1 MRKYLVIAA
10 LTLAIA
16 CGPTSQ
22 VRVERHLQCDMS
34 GRDCQTVETAQEKP
48 TATGWAMFVLLLLA
62 VASSGR

>member
-1 MRKYLVIAA
+1 MTKYLLIGT
-10 LTLAIA
+10 LSLAIA

-22 VRVERHLQCDMS
+22 VRVERHLQCDTT
-34 GRDCQTVETAQEKP
+34 GRDCQTVETAKEEP

>member
-1 MRKYLVIAA
+1 MTKYLLIGT
-10 LTLAIA
+10 LSLAIA

-34 GRDCQTVETAQEKP
+34 GRDCTTIETAKEEP